1 MKNKYVKRAHI
12 SERKFREV
20 LKYFTEDLTVSKI
33 ARLACLNR
41 NTMINIVQKI
51 RIRIY
56 ELYLKENPLL
66 KGINRSRRKLFFSEK
81 TKSN

>member
-1 MKNKYVKRAHI
+1 MKNKYLKRAHI
-12 SERKFREV
+12 SERKFREI

-56 ELYLKENPLL
+56 EFSLL
-66 KGINRSRRKLFFSEK
+66 KRGERVYAEVVNDVLAE
-81 TKSN
+81 TL